1 MPKLADA
8 DVDLIHTLWL
18 DATKDGGVEGLHH
31 REIVT
36 VALARLA
43 EEMKGPSVRR
53 RSNACGDCTEPA
65 RLKRLFRALLARF

>member
-8 DVDLIHTLWL
+8 DIDLIHALWL
-18 DATKDGGVEGLHH
+18 DATKEGGVEDLHH

-43 EEMKGPSVRR
+43 EELKGPDVRDARTLR
-53 RSNACGDCTEPA
+53 RVLASDV
-65 RLKRLFRALLARF
+65 RALRLRCRT

>member
-18 DATKDGGVEGLHH
+18 DASKE
-31 REIVT
+31 RRRRRSASKEIVT

-43 EEMKGPSVRR
+43 EEMKGPARR
-53 RSNACGDCTEPA
+53 ETLERMRRTLGKRMRERQA
-65 RLKRLFRALLARF
+65 RDARV

>member
-18 DATKDGGVEGLHH
+18 DATKEGGVEGLHH
-31 REIVT
+31 KEIVT

-43 EEMKGPSVRR
+43 EEMRGAGRGEALERLRR
-53 RSNACGDCTEPA
+53 LPGTRVDRTSERDRKT
-65 RLKRLFRALLARF
+65 